1 MAEDIKTP
9 ETPKAEAKFKNTPAS
24 ASSSAPSGQ
33 SASVG
38 QVNEGHISRVPQ
50 QSDRPVF
57 DRARRERRPI
67 RWGLCHIYSSFNN
80 TIIHITDITGTES
93 IALSSGGQVVKAD
106 RMESSPTAAMIA
118 AKRAAELAIERGITG
133 IHVNIRAPGGHSG
146 PSSPGPG
153 AQAAVRAL
161 SRMGLKIGVIQ
172 DVTPVPHDGCRK
184 KGGRRGRRV

>member
-1 MAEDIKTP
+1 MIKMADDKPTERPAQPAQKQ
-9 ETPKAEAKFKNTPAS
+9 EEAPRS
-24 ASSSAPSGQ
+24 D
-33 SASVG
+33 
-38 QVNEGHISRVPQ
+38 
-50 QSDRPVF
+50 DRPPRGPRP
-57 DRARRERRPI
+57 DSRGRPDTGAPRRERRPI
-67 RWGLCHIYSSFNN
+67 RWGICHIFSSFNN

-93 IALSSGGQVVKAD
+93 IALSSGGQVVKSD

-118 AKRAAELAIERGITG
+118 AKRAAELAMERGISG
-133 IHVNIRAPGGHSG
+133 IHVKIRAPGGHNG

-161 SRMGLKIGVIQ
+161 SRMGLRIGVIQ